1 MSQRPVVS
9 LISDFGLAD
18 EYVGVLK
25 GVILSQQPDVTI
37 VDICHTIPPQ
47 DIDAAAF
54 ILSRA
59 YPFFPADTIF
69 LVIVDPGV
77 GSERHILALE
87 WAGRI
92 FIGPDNGI
100 LSPILRAAGP
110 ELLLYRILTSTM
122 PQPVSA
128 TFHGRDIM
136 APLAGLLASG
146 LPISRFGTKIS
157 ANMCNM
163 LPQHQLEISPSQVT
177 GTIIHIDAFGN
188 LCTSITQAVV
198 NNFALP
204 EALSVRVGT
213 TVIAGI
219 HRYYAERKG
228 LIALWDSHDHLEIAL
243 PGGSARD
250 MLQAKRGDQ
259 VKVVKA

>member
-1 MSQRPVVS
+1 MSHRPVVS

-25 GVILSQQPDVTI
+25 GVILSRQPDVTI

-54 ILSRA
+54 ILCRA
-59 YPFFPADTIF
+59 YPFFPTGTIF
-69 LVIVDPGV
+69 VVIVDPGV
-77 GSERHILALE
+77 GSERHILAAE
-87 WAGRI
+87 WDGRI

-110 ELLLYRILTSTM
+110 ELLLYRISSSTL

-136 APLAGLLASG
+136 APLAGLLAG
-146 LPISRFGTKIS
+146 GRPIDQFGTKIS
-157 ANMCNM
+157 VNMCNL

-177 GTIIHIDAFGN
+177 GAVIHIDAFGN
-188 LCTSITQAVV
+188 LCTSITKAV
-198 NNFALP
+198 ATSLAP
-204 EALSVRVGT
+204 SEALSVRIGSA
-213 TVIAGI
+213 VITGVN
-219 HRYYAERKG
+219 RYYAEGKG
-228 LIALWDSHDHLEIAL
+228 LLALWDSHDHLEIAW
-243 PGGSARD
+243 PGGSARN
-250 MLQAKRGDQ
+250 MLQANRGDQ
-259 VKVVKA
+259 VKVVKV